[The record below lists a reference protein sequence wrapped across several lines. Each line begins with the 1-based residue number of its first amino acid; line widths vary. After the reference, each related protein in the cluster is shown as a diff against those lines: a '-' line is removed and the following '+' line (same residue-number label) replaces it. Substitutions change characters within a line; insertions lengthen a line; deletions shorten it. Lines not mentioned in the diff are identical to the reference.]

1 LTPELLSAILAVQQE
16 IMVAEL
22 DVGELSKLI
31 CARALQLTR
40 ADGVAVELFDGN
52 HLVIQEACGIVEG
65 ARGLALPVDANL
77 FGSSI
82 RLGNTAPTG
91 DHHEDPTY
99 DEGPTYKEL
108 AKRFGSSSGAEV
120 PLFYQQT
127 ALGAL
132 AIFYQRMN
140 AFQDRYRIALQ
151 LMAGFLEVAITH
163 SRLFADKIAERSQAQ
178 QALQSSEKLA
188 EVGRHAAGIAHEIK
202 NPLESLGNLLYLI
215 DQNPHLDVST
225 RTYLQL
231 AQQELGRAVHIAHQT
246 LDFTRE
252 SDKRVSVNVHEILD
266 KVLQFYSHKIRFKQ
280 VNVQRRYGD
289 RVYVKGFPGEIRQV
303 FSNLIVNALEAVG
316 RTAGQLI
323 VKAGRAQ
330 HWGTRSYGMRVIIA
344 DNGPGIHPD
353 HRERI
358 FQPFFTTKAKGTASV
373 SGYQNGLWT
382 TTVVTFVFAANTIP
396 RRAAHVSACFF
407 LPPKRVSQCSTRSIF
422 RNSQKSN

>member
-1 LTPELLSAILAVQQE
+1 LSRSEGSPGHAQPEMGPLGELLSAILDVQRE

-22 DVGELSKLI
+22 DVGEVLKLT
-31 CARALQLTR
+31 CTRAQQLTR
-40 ADGVAVELFDGN
+40 ADGAAVGLFDRN
-52 HLVIQEACGIVEG
+52 QLVIKEACGIVES

-82 RLGNTAPTG
+82 GPRNTARAVG
-91 DHHEDPTY
+91 N
-99 DEGPTYKEL
+99 DESPAYREL
-108 AKRFGSSSGAEV
+108 AKRFGSGSGMEI
-120 PLFYQQT
+120 PLLYEQT
-127 ALGAL
+127 AVGAV
-132 AIFYQRMN
+132 AVFYQRMN
-140 AFQDRYRIALQ
+140 AVQDRHRSTLQ
-151 LMAGFLEVAITH
+151 WLSACSAVAITH
-163 SRLFADKIAERSQAQ
+163 SRLFADKNAERSQAE

-252 SDKRVSVNVHEILD
+252 SDKRVPVNIHEILD
-266 KVLQFYSHKIRFKQ
+266 KVLQFYSHKIRFKR
-280 VNVQRRYGD
+280 VDVQRRY
-289 RVYVKGFPGEIRQV
+289 REHLHVKGFPGEIRQV

-316 RTAGQLI
+316 RTEGRLI

-330 HWGTRSYGMRVIIA
+330 HWGTHRLGVRVIIA

-358 FQPFFTTKAKGTASV
+358 FRPFFTTKAKGT
-373 SGYQNGLWT
+373 GLGLWISKRIVDNHRGCIRLRSKHHPQQGGT
-382 TTVVTFVFAANTIP
+382 
-396 RRAAHVSACFF
+396 CFSVF
-407 LPPKRVSQCSTRSIF
+407 LPAAEER
-422 RNSQKSN
+422 

>member
-1 LTPELLSAILAVQQE
+1 
-16 IMVAEL
+16 MVAEL
-22 DVGELSKLI
+22 NVGELLKLI
-31 CARALQLTR
+31 CTRAQQLTR
-40 ADGVAVELFDGN
+40 ADGAAVELFDGN
-52 HLVIQEACGIVEG
+52 HLVIQEACGIVED

-82 RLGNTAPTG
+82 RLGNTARTV
-91 DHHEDPTY
+91 DD
-99 DEGPTYKEL
+99 DQGPTYREL
-108 AKRFGSSSGAEV
+108 SKRFGSGSGAEV

-132 AIFYQRMN
+132 ATFYQRMN
-140 AFQDRYRIALQ
+140 AFQDRYRITLQ
-151 LMAGFLEVAITH
+151 LMSGFVAVAITH

-252 SDKRVSVNVHEILD
+252 SDKRVPVNVHEVLD

-289 RVYVKGFPGEIRQV
+289 HVYVKGFPGEIRQV

-323 VKAGRAQ
+323 VKAGGAQ
-330 HWGTRSYGMRVIIA
+330 HWATRGYGMRVIIA

-358 FQPFFTTKAKGTASV
+358 FQPFFTTKAKGT
-373 SGYQNGLWT
+373 GLGLWISKRIVDNHGGNIRLRSKHHPEKGGT
-382 TTVVTFVFAANTIP
+382 
-396 RRAAHVSACFF
+396 CFSVF
-407 LPPKRVSQCSTRSIF
+407 LPAAQES
-422 RNSQKSN
+422 